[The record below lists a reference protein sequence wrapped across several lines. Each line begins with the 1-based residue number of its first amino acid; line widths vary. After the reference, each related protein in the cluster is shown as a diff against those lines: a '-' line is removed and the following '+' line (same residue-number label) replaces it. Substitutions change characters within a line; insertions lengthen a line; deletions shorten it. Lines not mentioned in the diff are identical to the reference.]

1 MYWWEFSMVQPLLG
15 IPIAVLAAIIL
26 VALTFSF
33 IYAIFITLIHDF
45 SWCAFKNG
53 AWMGFVSG
61 LKFQW
66 DIAVIIFALIITVG
80 TISSFTS
87 K

>member
-1 MYWWEFSMVQPLLG
+1 MVQPLLG
-15 IPIAVLAAIIL
+15 IPIAVIAAILMVAIMFSIIYGVFIVL
-26 VALTFSF
+26 V
-33 IYAIFITLIHDF
+33 HDF
-45 SWCAFKNG
+45 SWGAFKSG
-53 AWMGFVSG
+53 ICMGFVNG

-66 DIAVIIFALIITVG
+66 DFVLIIFALIITVG